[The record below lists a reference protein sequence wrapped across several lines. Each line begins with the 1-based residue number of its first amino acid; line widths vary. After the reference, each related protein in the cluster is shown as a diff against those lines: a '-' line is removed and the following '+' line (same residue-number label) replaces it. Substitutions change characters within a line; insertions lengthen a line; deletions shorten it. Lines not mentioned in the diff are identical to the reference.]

1 MDNDK
6 MVYTVS
12 EIQRILGLSRS
23 SAYTFIKSD
32 PPFKVYAI
40 LGSYR
45 VNKESFDD
53 WFNDILK

>member
-1 MDNDK
+1 MGNDQR
-6 MVYTVS
+6 VYTVA
-12 EIQRILGLSRS
+12 EIQQILGLSRG
-23 SAYTFIKSD
+23 SAYTFIKSN
-32 PPFKVYAI
+32 PPFKVYTI